1 MLKTNLQKF
10 DQSFFWEKLPT
21 YLGYSVNFRM
31 SIIHEKGYLPKPQ
44 LQTKARST
52 WIPSY
57 KQNFILRMKLLEIIC
72 LPGMLFVSW
81 VKHYQNGSRII
92 LPSVEGKDNNPNFA
106 YEILQ
111 YGFNSFLN
119 QRETS
124 ETTFV
129 GDDQKTMD
137 IALGLKK
144 QYDNFNQIYV
154 TITWPKFPNIFDA
167 RST

>member
-1 MLKTNLQKF
+1 
-10 DQSFFWEKLPT
+10 
-21 YLGYSVNFRM
+21 
-31 SIIHEKGYLPKPQ
+31 
-44 LQTKARST
+44 
-52 WIPSY
+52 
-57 KQNFILRMKLLEIIC
+57 
-72 LPGMLFVSW
+72 MLFVSW
-81 VKHYQNGSRII
+81 VKHYQSGSRII
-92 LPSVEGKDNNPNFA
+92 LPSVEGKDNNPNLA

-124 ETTFV
+124 ETIFA

-154 TITWPKFPNIFDA
+154 TITWQFPKIFDA
-167 RST
+167 RNTWAMRVLGTQTFSKIM